1 MKNFS
6 IEIPVWKI
14 LLVVK
19 EQNKKA
25 MRTFDI
31 AWEVVNTWRQLL
43 CFVRCQLRPF
53 NLLEQLAP
61 IPMVELGGNQ
71 HEQCHHHKRNQ

>member
-19 EQNKKA
+19 EQNKKVKTKKQCW
-25 MRTFDI
+25 TFYI
-31 AWEVVNTWRQLL
+31 ARLL
-43 CFVRCQLRPF
+43 
-53 NLLEQLAP
+53 
-61 IPMVELGGNQ
+61 
-71 HEQCHHHKRNQ
+71 